1 MISRNKVRI
10 QFIIDDIYVFTG
22 LCVATV
28 KTDEWRQE
36 ILDTEFCEDIEELE
50 EVEFVESISEDYDEN
65 DVPFEEDIRAEDI
78 TEIISVSL
86 T

>member
-10 QFIIDDIYVFTG
+10 QFIVVDIYVFTG
-22 LCVATV
+22 LCIGTV

-36 ILDTEFCEDIEELE
+36 LLDTEFCEDIEELE
-50 EVEFVESISEDYDEN
+50 EVEFVEVLSDDYEEDDI
-65 DVPFEEDIRAEDI
+65 PLEEDITEDSI
-78 TEIISVSL
+78 GEIISVSL